1 MNINDILK
9 TLGQGYKLY
18 QEFKG
23 DKKKKTE
30 DKKATAVSEK
40 MGEAAVIKAKSDA
53 DRQAAL
59 TRMEEEEKRNNPLA
73 GRTVAT
79 PFGTMK
85 LKKGGK
91 VSKKTKG
98 KSKPRGVGAATRGY
112 GKAMMG
118 GGRVKGKY

>member
-23 DKKKKTE
+23 DKQEKKK
-30 DKKATAVSEK
+30 DKTANAVSEK
-40 MGEAAVIKAKSDA
+40 MGDAAVINAKANA

-59 TRMEEEEKRNNPLA
+59 SRMEEEERRNNPLA
-73 GRTVAT
+73 GKTVAT

-91 VSKKTKG
+91 VSKSKKAKG
-98 KSKPRGVGAATRGY
+98 KPRGVGCATRGY
-112 GKAMMG
+112 GKAMKG
-118 GGRVKGKY
+118 GK